1 MLSRLASAL
10 LLAVAGTLVGAS
22 PALAAG
28 CSPST
33 TPTRGPGGGVICI
46 TATDPGAPAADSTNA
61 KPASA
66 ASGGGSGCARRDGTP
81 VACQVKDWGSWTSAH
96 QCWGH
101 PVDVPA
107 KDPAWQGHSDGA
119 VWMCT
124 MITDGVA
131 PPTLWWVPPGGA
143 PAPLPDPG
151 QLAQQALGQL
161 RLETAEVHTAP
172 QDPLASIVG
181 VEVWM
186 WVPPAQWRTLT
197 KTVRAGATSVTVRAT
212 PDHAKWDMGPSVR
225 TCFGPGR
232 EWRKGMSDES
242 RTDCGFTYID
252 TSKDQPGG
260 KFGLSA
266 QIAYQVDWICAG
278 ACTSGS
284 GSLGQVD
291 APAGTGAL
299 RVLQRQTVVT
309 R

>member
-1 MLSRLASAL
+1 
-10 LLAVAGTLVGAS
+10 VTEWGT
-22 PALAAG
+22 
-28 CSPST
+28 
-33 TPTRGPGGGVICI
+33 
-46 TATDPGAPAADSTNA
+46 
-61 KPASA
+61 
-66 ASGGGSGCARRDGTP
+66 
-81 VACQVKDWGSWTSAH
+81 WTSSH
-96 QCWGH
+96 QCWAH
-101 PVDVPA
+101 PVAVP
-107 KDPAWQGHSDGA
+107 KSDPAWQGHDDGE
-119 VWMCT
+119 VWMCAL
-124 MITDGVA
+124 ITDGVA
-131 PPTLWWVPPGGA
+131 PTTLFWVPPGGGG

-197 KTVRAGATSVTVRAT
+197 KTVTAGGTSVTVRAT
-212 PDHAKWDMGPSVR
+212 PEHAIWDMGPSGR

-232 EWRKGMSDES
+232 EWRKGMPDDSK
-242 RTDCGFTYID
+242 TDCGFTYTD
-252 TSKDQPGG
+252 TSKNQPGG

-266 QIAYQVDWICAG
+266 QIVYQVDWTCSG
-278 ACTSGS
+278 ACTSSS
-284 GSLGQVD
+284 GSLGQVE